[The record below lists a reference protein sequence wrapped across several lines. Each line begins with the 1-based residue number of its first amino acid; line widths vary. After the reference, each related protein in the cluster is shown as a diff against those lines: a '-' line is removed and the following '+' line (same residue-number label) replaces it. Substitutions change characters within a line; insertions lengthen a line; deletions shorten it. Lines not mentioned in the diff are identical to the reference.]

1 MCSNSFGEIVYRD
14 MGRVLESY
22 RIRNV
27 EAVADKDDAEGLVE
41 ERKAGKQE
49 YQADEE

>member
-1 MCSNSFGEIVYRD
+1 MCSNSFGKIVYRD

-27 EAVADKDDAEGLVE
+27 EAVADKDDAESLVE
-41 ERKAGKQE
+41 DRKAEKREKQSE
-49 YQADEE
+49 SE